1 MVDFEWYRSFIAIF
15 KHNSVS
21 EAAKTRIMTQP
32 AMSQHL
38 ACLES
43 EVGEPLFTRTS
54 RKMVPTERGKQLYS
68 HLAPLIESLEEKT
81 MGLKLHLSPTMNTIK
96 IGAAPELFTETI
108 LPLLSGT
115 ELNTTTYFGYA
126 DQTFELLK
134 EERVDIILTNQQ
146 LLMPGIEYVRL
157 MEESFVI
164 VAPMDTVVPEFPLL
178 KDRERWL
185 SEQRWISF
193 GLDLPIIRRYWKE
206 FFKSGPLINPAHVIP
221 CWDLILKAIEEGAGM
236 SMLPT
241 HILKQQIV
249 TQPKYKMV
257 FEDMMVHNEILIGF
271 KSKHKHTLVINEF
284 IKNVCEQNEG
294 EPRSSLFMGLNS
306 D

>member
-43 EVGEPLFTRTS
+43 EVGEPLFIRTS

-96 IGAAPELFTETI
+96 IGAAPELFNENI
-108 LPLLSGT
+108 LPLLSGLD
-115 ELNTTTYFGYA
+115 LNTTTYFGDA
-126 DQTFELLK
+126 DQSLELLK
-134 EERVDIILTNQQ
+134 EDRVDISLTNQK
-146 LLMPGIEYVRL
+146 LLTPGIEYVRL

-164 VAPMDTVVPEFPLL
+164 VAPIETVVPDFPLV

-185 SEQRWISF
+185 SEQRWISY
-193 GLDLPIIRRYWKE
+193 GLELPIIRRFWKE

-221 CWDLILKAIEEGAGM
+221 SLDLILKAIEEGAGM

-241 HILKQQIV
+241 HILKQQNV
-249 TQPKYKMV
+249 TKPRWKIV

-271 KSKHKHTLVINEF
+271 KCKHKHVLVINEF
-284 IKNVCEQNEG
+284 IKNLCEQNE
-294 EPRSSLFMGLNS
+294 ERTEI
-306 D
+306 